1 MDSGGPS
8 ETTRAQSPDP
18 SSHATNIYDIENGQD
33 EWLDE
38 EDDDDMDFEP
48 ATDESEAMEFFDPA
62 EAEESEFHD
71 ADDGLSGVEIDFSAN
86 DDENVEEDETGL
98 ETGVTG
104 TERPLNNSVP
114 VGRIQVTHNQIM
126 RLFGHAGLRDLF
138 TNHRSGDSGNLS
150 DDDDDSDNGYGNR
163 RRRRGKASKG
173 RYPAVPSEEGE
184 RLMAAGTFGESEH
197 FEDKLRNRKRR
208 LATRLMYRELGTSPY
223 APNRANKL
231 AAQSLIPS
239 SNADTI
245 IHYNDR
251 CYSGQFSDDG
261 NFFFSCGKDF
271 KVRMYDTSNPY
282 EWKYYKTAIY
292 PYGQWTITDASLS
305 PDNRFLAYSSIRS
318 VVCLAP
324 TDPTLSAD
332 SPLFLDFSD
341 MGQISRQDRFRG
353 GHSNFGI
360 WSIRFSGD
368 GREVIAGTSNQSVYV
383 YDIEA
388 KRSILQ
394 IRGHNDDVNA
404 VCFGDKSSPHILYSG
419 SDDTL
424 IKVWDRRSMGDSRE
438 AGVFMGHTEGLTYV
452 DSKGDG
458 RYVLSNGK
466 DQTMKLWDLRKM
478 MPTEKASKLDPGSY
492 STGFDYRFMA
502 YTEAEYDPHP
512 YDCSL
517 VTFRGH
523 RVLKTLIRCHF
534 SPPASTD
541 SRYVYSGSEDGSVYI
556 YNMDATLAGRINV
569 NKATHHSRPK
579 EPEFYPHQY
588 EIRNG
593 RNLDAWKTCVRDASW
608 HPDAPVIAATSWN
621 GWGMST
627 GTCTTHTWNDGAED
641 DESEPKMGLRVNQI
655 LENDEDLY
663 DRPRRNDRL
672 SQTRS
677 RLLSQVVRAADDD
690 DGVVW

>member
-1 MDSGGPS
+1 MSSREPS
-8 ETTRAQSPDP
+8 EVTRVESPDP
-18 SSHATNIYDIENGQD
+18 SSHATNIYDAENGQD

-48 ATDESEAMEFFDPA
+48 ATDDSEAMEFFDPA
-62 EAEESEFHD
+62 EANESDFYVAD
-71 ADDGLSGVEIDFSAN
+71 VDDGLSGVEIGLSAN
-86 DDENVEEDETGL
+86 DDDHVEEDENESQT
-98 ETGVTG
+98 EATG
-104 TERPLNNSVP
+104 TERPLINSVP
-114 VGRIQVTHNQIM
+114 VGRIH
-126 RLFGHAGLRDLF
+126 GAF
-138 TNHRSGDSGNLS
+138 TTSGNPP
-150 DDDDDSDNGYGNR
+150 DDDDDPDNGYGSR
-163 RRRRGKASKG
+163 RRRRGKASKE
-173 RYPAVPSEEGE
+173 RYPTVPSEEGG
-184 RLMAAGTFGESEH
+184 RLMATGTFGESEH
-197 FEDKLRNRKRR
+197 YEDRLRNRKGR
-208 LATRLMYRELGTSPY
+208 LTTRLMYRELGISSH

-231 AAQSLIPS
+231 VAQSLIPS

-282 EWKYYKTAIY
+282 KWKYYKTAIY

-318 VVCLAP
+318 V
-324 TDPTLSAD
+324 
-332 SPLFLDFSD
+332 
-341 MGQISRQDRFRG
+341 
-353 GHSNFGI
+353 I

-368 GREVIAGTSNQSVYV
+368 GREVVAGTSNQSVYV

-478 MPTEKASKLDPGSY
+478 MSTEKASKLDPGSY

-502 YTEAEYDPHP
+502 YTEAEYQPHP

-556 YNMDATLAGRINV
+556 YNMDATLAGRIDV

-579 EPEFYPHQY
+579 NPDFYPHQY
-588 EIRNG
+588 EIRTS
-593 RNLDAWKTCVRDASW
+593 RNPDAWKTCVRDASW

-627 GTCTTHTWNDGAED
+627 GTCTTHSWNDGAED
-641 DESEPKMGLRVNQI
+641 DESEPKMGMRVNQR
-655 LENDEDLY
+655 LEDDEDLY
-663 DRPRRNDRL
+663 DRPQRNDRL
-672 SQTRS
+672 SRIRS
-677 RLLSQVVRAADDD
+677 RLRSQVVRAADDD
-690 DGVVW
+690 DDVVW

>member
-1 MDSGGPS
+1 MSSREPS
-8 ETTRAQSPDP
+8 EVTRVESPDP
-18 SSHATNIYDIENGQD
+18 SSHATNIYDAENGQD

-48 ATDESEAMEFFDPA
+48 ATDDSEAMEFFDPA
-62 EAEESEFHD
+62 EANESDFYD
-71 ADDGLSGVEIDFSAN
+71 VDDGLSGVEIGLSAN
-86 DDENVEEDETGL
+86 DDDHVEEDENESQT
-98 ETGVTG
+98 EATG
-104 TERPLNNSVP
+104 TERPLINSVP
-114 VGRIQVTHNQIM
+114 VGRIHVTHDQIM
-126 RLFGHAGLRDLF
+126 RLFGHAGLQGLF
-138 TNHRSGDSGNLS
+138 TNHRSNSSGNPP
-150 DDDDDSDNGYGNR
+150 DDDDDPDNGYGSR
-163 RRRRGKASKG
+163 RRRRGKASKE
-173 RYPAVPSEEGE
+173 RYPTVPSEEGG
-184 RLMAAGTFGESEH
+184 RLMATGTFGESEH
-197 FEDKLRNRKRR
+197 YEDRLRNRKGR
-208 LATRLMYRELGTSPY
+208 LTTRLMYRELGISSH

-231 AAQSLIPS
+231 VAQSLIPS

-282 EWKYYKTAIY
+282 KWKYYKTAIY

-324 TDPTLSAD
+324 TDPTLSAE

-341 MGQISRQDRFRG
+341 MGQSRHDRFRG

-368 GREVIAGTSNQSVYV
+368 GREVVAGTSNQSVYV

-478 MPTEKASKLDPGSY
+478 MSTEKASKLDPGSY

-502 YTEAEYDPHP
+502 YTEAEYQPHP

-556 YNMDATLAGRINV
+556 YNMDATLAGRIDV

-579 EPEFYPHQY
+579 NPDFYPHQY
-588 EIRNG
+588 EIRTS
-593 RNLDAWKTCVRDASW
+593 RNPDAWKTCVRDASW

-627 GTCTTHTWNDGAED
+627 GTCTTHSWNDGAED
-641 DESEPKMGLRVNQI
+641 DESEPKMGMRVNQR
-655 LENDEDLY
+655 LEDDEDLY
-663 DRPRRNDRL
+663 DRPQRNDRL
-672 SQTRS
+672 SRIRS
-677 RLLSQVVRAADDD
+677 RLRSQVVRAADDD
-690 DGVVW
+690 DDVVW